1 MSAHEQKSSRFV
13 SEEGQGD
20 AYWFGSAAQA
30 NLAIIRA
37 RGGDSGV
44 TVTEIVA
51 PVGTLQPLH
60 IHETHDDNFL
70 VLEGRIT
77 MYCGGEVFAVAPG
90 TYVSL
95 PKGVPH
101 SWRVDEGPA
110 RVLGFYDTEDFV
122 HFIEE
127 VCEPAT
133 SRNFGDATGLDE
145 QRAAAAA
152 ARFGMKLLGP
162 PPGELLAG
170 VAGDRATP
178 HE

>member
-1 MSAHEQKSSRFV
+1 MPTHKPTPSRFV
-13 SEEGQGD
+13 SEEGEGD

-44 TVTEIVA
+44 TVTEIIA

-70 VLEGRIT
+70 VLEGHIT
-77 MYCGGEVFAVAPG
+77 MYCGGEVFAVGPRM
-90 TYVSL
+90 YVSL

-110 RVLGFYDTEDFV
+110 RVLGFYDTEDFAR
-122 HFIEE
+122 FIVE

-133 SRNFGDATGLDE
+133 SRDFAAATGLDE
-145 QRAAAAA
+145 RRAADAAE
-152 ARFGMKLLGP
+152 RFGMKLLGP
-162 PPGELLAG
+162 PPAELLEG
-170 VAGDRATP
+170 LGPRP
-178 HE
+178 GER